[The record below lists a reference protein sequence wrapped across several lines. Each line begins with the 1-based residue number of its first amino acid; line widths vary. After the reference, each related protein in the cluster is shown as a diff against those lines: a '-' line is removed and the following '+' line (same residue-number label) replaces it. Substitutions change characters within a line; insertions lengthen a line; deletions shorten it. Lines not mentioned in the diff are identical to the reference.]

1 LFDRINTNGDL
12 LKQAQYAGTVI
23 TVDKEEGITIKLDAI
38 KGSEKG
44 KKADSGKKVRRT
56 SIFLR
61 L

>member
-1 LFDRINTNGDL
+1 
-12 LKQAQYAGTVI
+12 
-23 TVDKEEGITIKLDAI
+23 VDKEEGITIKLDAI
-38 KGSEKG
+38 EGAEKG